1 MNVSLAMPLFNYV
14 LMLSF
19 KGKHLKACIYIYI
32 YYVSISEHDVS
43 VFR

>member
-19 KGKHLKACIYIYI
+19 KGKHLKACIYIY
-32 YYVSISEHDVS
+32 YVSISEHDVS